1 MGGKKCTEVNPSSDE
16 TTLYLSHFQNSQFC
30 LLCQVEFLP
39 YDERPLP
46 AICKQPDEA
55 IAYLEPEM
63 AEGAIDDTPKSGITG
78 EPEPLSEKALREAS
92 PAIEVFGEALV
103 KKTTKYTH
111 RLLWSVFS

>member
-1 MGGKKCTEVNPSSDE
+1 
-16 TTLYLSHFQNSQFC
+16 
-30 LLCQVEFLP
+30 
-39 YDERPLP
+39 
-46 AICKQPDEA
+46 
-55 IAYLEPEM
+55 M

-111 RLLWSVFS
+111 RLLWSVFSWFYMRYVNKDLLIEFLHVQSCYLKIWD